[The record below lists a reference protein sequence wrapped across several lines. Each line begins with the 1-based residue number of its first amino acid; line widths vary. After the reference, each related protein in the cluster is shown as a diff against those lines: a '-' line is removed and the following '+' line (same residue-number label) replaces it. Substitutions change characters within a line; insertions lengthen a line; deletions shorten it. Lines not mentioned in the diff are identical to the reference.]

1 VLKYLANKFG
11 SVGTK
16 IDTCVHNPGRE
27 PPPWLREP
35 QRRRQ
40 AGAPSPHR
48 PHNLYPPNFE
58 VVPRKKILALAMN
71 DERLY
76 RSKTHRKRKLAI
88 DEEDLRD
95 IIRANQRC

>member
-1 VLKYLANKFG
+1 
-11 SVGTK
+11 
-16 IDTCVHNPGRE
+16 
-27 PPPWLREP
+27 
-35 QRRRQ
+35 
-40 AGAPSPHR
+40 
-48 PHNLYPPNFE
+48 

-88 DEEDLRD
+88 DEEDLHD